1 MLRIALCGAGGVGKG
16 TLARRLAAG
25 LKLNFLPSTIE
36 DIGRRM
42 YPKTGN
48 YTEIADRRSFQY
60 AILMAQI
67 EGEQLFGTLD
77 SEGFIA
83 ERSVLDYLPYAGRV
97 FGEGS
102 EGYRDYERIVRE
114 HLATGPYDLLVFVPL
129 EFKPTAADLKQN
141 SWKERDPQSQ
151 KDTDA
156 FLDEFIASL
165 PDSLPTVKVT
175 GTVEERMQQVLGAL
189 KGK

>member
-16 TLARRLAAG
+16 TLAKRLIQELDA
-25 LKLNFLPSTIE
+25 NFLPSTIE
-36 DIGRRM
+36 DIGRQM

-67 EGEQLFGTLD
+67 EGEKLFAGLD
-77 SEGFIA
+77 RSFVA

-97 FGEGS
+97 FGADS

-114 HLATGPYDLLVFVPL
+114 HLATNPYDLLVFVPL

-156 FLDEFIASL
+156 FLAEFIAAL
-165 PDSLPTVKVT
+165 PQELKTVRVS
-175 GTVEERMQQVLGAL
+175 GSVEERLEMVLAAL
-189 KGK
+189 K